1 MIERPVWRSWLS
13 VKLNKMKDK
22 DLFLDWYFGGSDQ
35 EQEATMISLAEYVI
49 AQLRETG
56 TAKLSVD
63 TLVEESEIELFKEWL
78 NYQS

>member
-1 MIERPVWRSWLS
+1 
-13 VKLNKMKDK
+13 MKDK

-49 AQLRETG
+49 AQLRENG

-78 NYQS
+78 NHQS